1 MKILFNTQF
10 GSAIYGT
17 STPMSDK
24 DYKGLFMA
32 EPRDII
38 MGHNVHSVVKST
50 GKNFSRNTKDDVD
63 TELKEL
69 RRFIQDALIGQTYA
83 VDMLYAPRNL
93 WEATSSEW
101 EFIVANRSKFLSK
114 NASSFIGYCNTQA
127 SKYGL
132 KGTRLGAVLDV
143 LGKLKEFDPGSKL
156 GDNPKLKTNEY
167 VKYVIHKHKASTGIK
182 DEEMLE
188 VLGKLYGNTVLVKNV
203 LESLSIFEQRYGE
216 RAKIAMSNEGIDF
229 KAISHAYR
237 CCYELQDLAL
247 RGEVTFPMVQAP
259 KLIEIKTGRVSY
271 PKVIQDELPALME
284 ETLEMVKNSN
294 LPEKPDTEFW
304 ENWVYETYLN
314 YLKQQ

>member
-1 MKILFNTQF
+1 MKILFNTKF
-10 GSAIYGT
+10 GSHIYGT
-17 STPMSDK
+17 NTPASDL
-24 DYKGLFMA
+24 DYKGIFMA

-38 MGHNVHSVVKST
+38 MGNNVHSIVKST
-50 GKNFSRNTKDDVD
+50 GKNYSRNTKDDVD

-69 RRFIQDALIGQTYA
+69 RRFVQDALVGQTYS
-83 VDMLYAPRNL
+83 VDMLYAPKNL
-93 WEATSSEW
+93 WEASSPEW

-114 NASSFIGYCNTQA
+114 NASSFIGYCNQQA

-143 LGKLKEFDPGSKL
+143 LERLKKMDPNSKL
-156 GDNPKLKTNEY
+156 GENERFVPNEY
-167 VKYVIHKHKASTGIK
+167 VKYVIHKHKASTGLK
-182 DEEMLE
+182 DQEMLE
-188 VLGKLYGNTVLVKNV
+188 VLGKFYSNTILVKNV

-237 CCYELQDLAL
+237 CCYELQDMAL